1 MNGYLTENPEILTEL
16 TDTTEIWI
24 LFLEYQFQHEDLL
37 WLYEWLALWLDRD
50 DFLTSLISDM
60 SGDSLPDELKPDI
73 GLVLGGVYQLHNGN
87 VLLVVFLDLQK

>member
-16 TDTTEIWI
+16 TDTTKIRI
-24 LFLEYQFQHEDLL
+24 LFLEYQFQHETYCDCMNDWLCDL
-37 WLYEWLALWLDRD
+37 RH

-60 SGDSLPDELKPDI
+60 SGDSLSDELQPDV